1 MAYWRESEPVG
12 RDIRVSNTDLLDV
25 AQDTTNS
32 LEELGSGHSETSLGL
47 PERLVENQKSLSEA
61 DASSKLGIH
70 NWKSKPQI
78 VNALKLDLSSF
89 VRERPPV
96 RPAAGGIFV
105 YRKHPVFHTDG
116 EPWQLDSHGWHVY
129 STAPSVH
136 GVTTRHCE
144 HRVGKGIYSR
154 DFKLEDVIL
163 QEDIFKL
170 NN

>member
-47 PERLVENQKSLSEA
+47 PERLVENQKSLSE
-61 DASSKLGIH
+61 
-70 NWKSKPQI
+70 
-78 VNALKLDLSSF
+78 
-89 VRERPPV
+89 
-96 RPAAGGIFV
+96 
-105 YRKHPVFHTDG
+105 G
-116 EPWQLDSHGWHVY
+116 EPWQLDTHGWHVY